1 MGYSCMVGGGAS
13 GQIIHLRF
21 PNESSLSYVE
31 LTYLLHAMNSAEQR
45 PRKSSP
51 AVAKISVIQGWSK
64 AKLEE
69 EVDLIEGWKGTE

>member
-1 MGYSCMVGGGAS
+1 MLVG
-13 GQIIHLRF
+13 I
-21 PNESSLSYVE
+21 SSIFDFRKFTFLCRA
-31 LTYLLHAMNSAEQR
+31 YLLHAMNSAEQR